1 MLQYWLWLST
11 RRGLGPKGIR
21 RVLER
26 FDGPLAA
33 FQAEKPEYRR
43 AGLTEKECAALSD
56 KDLNGPRRILEDCE
70 AKHIRVLTM
79 QDAAYP
85 ERLRNIADPPAVLY
99 YRGRLPDVDREPLV
113 AVVGSRESSVFGLT
127 MAKRLGYQI
136 ALCGGI
142 VVSGLAKGGD
152 GMAMTGAMS
161 AGRPVIGVLGC
172 GPDVIYPS
180 CNRYIYEDTVRQGCV
195 ISEYPPG
202 TTPTRYSFPARNRII
217 SGLSVGVVVVEAPA
231 RSGTLITADFALEQG
246 RDVFAVPGN
255 ASVRSCAGSNRLLKE
270 GAALVET
277 GWDVMSQYREL
288 FPDRVRMVRAGQT
301 VTLSPNEVRR
311 NLQPV
316 RKEPSAGKTA
326 GAEPASD
333 KKAVD
338 NPGQRDYIVVQDI
351 PGLSEEERR
360 ILTAL
365 QDGPLGLD
373 DLVEASGVGPGPVLV
388 SLTMLEIKHY
398 VVQLLNNRYE
408 LARKK
413 EQLP

>member
-1 MLQYWLWLST
+1 M
-11 RRGLGPKGIR
+11 
-21 RVLER
+21 
-26 FDGPLAA
+26 
-33 FQAEKPEYRR
+33 
-43 AGLTEKECAALSD
+43 
-56 KDLNGPRRILEDCE
+56 
-70 AKHIRVLTM
+70 
-79 QDAAYP
+79 
-85 ERLRNIADPPAVLY
+85 
-99 YRGRLPDVDREPLV
+99 
-113 AVVGSRESSVFGLT
+113 
-127 MAKRLGYQI
+127 
-136 ALCGGI
+136 
-142 VVSGLAKGGD
+142 
-152 GMAMTGAMS
+152 
-161 AGRPVIGVLGC
+161 
-172 GPDVIYPS
+172 
-180 CNRYIYEDTVRQGCV
+180 
-195 ISEYPPG
+195 
-202 TTPTRYSFPARNRII
+202 
-217 SGLSVGVVVVEAPA
+217 
-231 RSGTLITADFALEQG
+231 
-246 RDVFAVPGN
+246 PGN

-277 GWDVMSQYREL
+277 GWDVMSQYREQ